1 VLDVGPECDLLLLFF
16 LVAVAFVGE
25 DAPQLGPRLR
35 LVLDGVDKPAEVR
48 VEQLEVL
55 VVRLLKV

>member
-1 VLDVGPECDLLLLFF
+1 MLDVGPECDLLLLFF

-35 LVLDGVDKPAEVR
+35 LVLDGVDESAEVR
-48 VEQLEVL
+48 VEQLEGL